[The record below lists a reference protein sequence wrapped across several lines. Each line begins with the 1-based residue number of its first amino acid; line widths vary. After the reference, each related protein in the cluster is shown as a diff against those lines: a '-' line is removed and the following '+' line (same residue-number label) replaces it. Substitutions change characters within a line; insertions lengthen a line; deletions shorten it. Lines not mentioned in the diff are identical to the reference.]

1 MYPYIVN
8 DPGIVCTPTKFKK
21 NVAKNGSNVIANAG
35 IIGFSNIFEIRRKET
50 NVPKLRITAM

>member
-8 DPGIVCTPTKFKK
+8 DPGIFCTPTKFKK

-35 IIGFSNIFEIRRKET
+35 IIGF
-50 NVPKLRITAM
+50 